1 VYSWDITKLAG
12 PVKGRYYDA
21 YVMIDIYSRYIVGVS
36 VQAHESGLLAQEM
49 MEQAFGIHGILGG
62 FK

>member
-21 YVMIDIYSRYIVGVS
+21 YVMIDIFPATLLALVSKPTNRAYSR
-36 VQAHESGLLAQEM
+36 
-49 MEQAFGIHGILGG
+49 
-62 FK
+62 KR